1 MRAPSAIPAEELMFI
16 HGSRRLI
23 GTVLGLIAAV
33 AAVWSAFITWY
44 GSREGSNIRIQDL
57 FTTNG
62 ITLDSASTMNSIF
75 LPLAFAA
82 LLCVIYAAV
91 GWRSPL
97 VLGGLVSIATA
108 LLWATSQAQTVA
120 GLHAD
125 LVGPGPMLAAG
136 AGALMLIAAAVAP
149 PPRRRHRPAAAA
161 PVPQQSAEPDGRTTG
176 QSAYAAGYRDARS
189 EIGHGAT
196 NDEQWAGRR
205 SAPTQQQPSE
215 PPTRYEDPNP

>member
-1 MRAPSAIPAEELMFI
+1 MFI

-23 GTVLGLIAAV
+23 GTAIGLIAAV

-62 ITLDSASTMNSIF
+62 ITLDSASTMNSVF

-91 GWRSPL
+91 GWRSLL

-108 LLWATSQAQTVA
+108 LLWATSQAQTTA

-136 AGALMLIAAAVAP
+136 AGALMIISAAVAP
-149 PPRRRHRPAAAA
+149 PPMRRHRPAATEPATQ
-161 PVPQQSAEPDGRTTG
+161 PRAEAEGRTTG
-176 QSAYAAGYRDARS
+176 QSAYAAGYRDAQS
-189 EIGHGAT
+189 EIGSGAT
-196 NDEQWAGRR
+196 IQRLAARR

-215 PPTRYEDPNP
+215 PPTRHEDQNP